1 MLKLFEKPKNNL
13 PANNLPVGGRKKN
26 DWSKHSDKKIRRL

>member
-13 PANNLPVGGRKKN
+13 PANNLPVGGRKRN
-26 DWSKHSDKKIRRL
+26 D

>member
-26 DWSKHSDKKIRRL
+26 D